1 MWWSRFL
8 QTKLNVYP
16 LLKSANRVREIPSHL
31 SHQIKGHNGFQ
42 RVFPLTQKAF
52 WKLLPLQKRK
62 KKKKKKKKKRKKKHK
77 KKKEKKVRTITADC
91 MKHENVTVPAT
102 FHYVCLWVMIN
113 EPEVIDVVSKERLV
127 FGRMVLWCLG
137 YCCRDNLKGKQ
148 VFRVHVQK
156 ALMDWK

>member
-1 MWWSRFL
+1 MVIALQTVFDRRWLLELNICPGSMWWSRFL

-62 KKKKKKKKKRKKKHK
+62 KEKKKRKKGK
-77 KKKEKKVRTITADC
+77 KQEKKRKKLEQLRQIAWNMRTSQYLLLFI
-91 MKHENVTVPAT
+91 M
-102 FHYVCLWVMIN
+102 F
-113 EPEVIDVVSKERLV
+113 V
-127 FGRMVLWCLG
+127 FGSWSTNRKLLVW
-137 YCCRDNLKGKQ
+137 YQRRDWYSERWFSD
-148 VFRVHVQK
+148 V
-156 ALMDWK
+156 